1 MQYTFARSA
10 IIAGFCLAGAVF
22 AQAQTSPANP
32 HAGMDMAHAH
42 AGMAEHGA
50 HDSAKMQARF
60 AKHLADLK
68 TRLQLTP
75 AQEGA
80 WISFADSMKLPA
92 TRPAMPNWKD
102 MDKLGT
108 VERIDKMHAM
118 RVERNAKMDQHEA
131 AIKSFYATLSPSQQ
145 KVFDLEH
152 SQMHRRMQGGHGMM
166 PWHHEGSD
174 MHDMHGMHEGQ
185 HG

>member
-1 MQYTFARSA
+1 MKHTLARSL
-10 IIAGFCLAGAVF
+10 IAGFCLAGAAL

-32 HAGMDMAHAH
+32 HTGMDMAHTH

-80 WISFADSMKLPA
+80 WISFADSMKPPA

-131 AIKSFYATLSPSQQ
+131 AIKSFYAQLSPSQQ